1 MFAFTKKSTEG
12 KHHGLLV
19 RVKAW
24 HSKGPIFEGSVSEP
38 QNESAKNVE
47 TKALKYCPIGPKTR
61 APKIRKRHK
70 IIGLFQALYNK
81 W

>member
-24 HSKGPIFEGSVSEP
+24 HSKGLNFEGSVSEP

-47 TKALKYCPIGPKTR
+47 TKALKYC
-61 APKIRKRHK
+61 RKPERQK
-70 IIGLFQALYNK
+70 YESATKL
-81 W
+81 